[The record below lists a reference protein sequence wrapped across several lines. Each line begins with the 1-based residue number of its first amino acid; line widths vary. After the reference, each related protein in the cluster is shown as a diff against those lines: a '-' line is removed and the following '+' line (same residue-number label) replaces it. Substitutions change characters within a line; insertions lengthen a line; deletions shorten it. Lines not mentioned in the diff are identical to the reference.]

1 MANYRDYGTIIDG
14 GTPAPLVETSNIKY
28 GQVYLATHNGVGGR
42 LPLMNRSFI
51 SFSYGGKW
59 IEDFN
64 LLATVSGDRMEK
76 EGYAAFEDNTK
87 TYSNL
92 DGQKYLS
99 THYTSHTFDFHLS
112 TDGIDQKMLDDFL
125 YWFHAG
131 EARELILSEHPNRGI
146 LARVSQPPKL
156 SLLPF
161 EHPIT
166 VMINEQPYSMTTTL
180 FKGDIDITLVSD
192 DPHWYSIRDVLGTLN
207 KDHTRYQDYWTNVN
221 GEQEYIY
228 ASKDALKILYEDN
241 IPIGSMIQDSMLL
254 SNGAFANTGLTV
266 ISKIWSVSEMVED
279 WRDVTKY
286 QGARI
291 DNGNGTMGVIAGAII
306 DLEGNGIM
314 SLPNKYASQDN
325 AGYFYYAGTAPA
337 YTEIRFTLQPEM
349 DNGTF
354 YIISPRNSHS
364 PINSTYTHPYNTIT
378 VESINS
384 QELVF
389 TTPNVYTSYNK
400 SLEIIYK
407 YVNSEYT
414 WADVRATIR
423 DNVRHTRVRE
433 WAIKIIDLAE
443 KTWPNNGLIDST
455 VELQTMGSWM
465 AQVFKDEEGNIY
477 PITVTLNSETGAA
490 SGEFTMRLAP
500 DNQDMTTENIVGNF
514 GINNSIQKED
524 VGDMLRSNYIIIR
537 DRNYPN
543 NDGRLVT
550 WSNTND
556 VTKSYSHRITH
567 DVSQPLTRF
576 LIRYKHM
583 YL

>member
-1 MANYRDYGTIIDG
+1 MADYRDYGYIE
-14 GTPAPLVETSNIKY
+14 TPAPNVEVSNVKY

-64 LLATVSGDRMEK
+64 LIATVSGDRMERD
-76 EGYAAFEDNTK
+76 GYAAFNDNTK
-87 TYSNL
+87 TYNNL
-92 DGQKYLS
+92 DGQKYLN
-99 THYTSHTFDFHLS
+99 THYTSHSFEFHLS
-112 TDGIDQKMLDDFL
+112 TDGIDQRMLDDFL
-125 YWFHAG
+125 FWFHAG
-131 EARELILSEHPNRGI
+131 GARELILAEHPNRGI
-146 LARVSQPPKL
+146 LARVAQTPRL

-161 EHPIT
+161 EHT
-166 VMINEQPYSMTTTL
+166 INVIVNEMPYPTTTTL
-180 FKGDIDITLVSD
+180 FKGDITLNLVAD
-192 DPHWYSIRDVLGTLN
+192 DPHWYAIRDVLGTLN
-207 KDHTRYQDYWTNVN
+207 ADHTRYQDYWTNVN

-228 ASKDALKILYEDN
+228 ASQDALKILYEDN

-266 ISKIWSVSEMVED
+266 ISQIWSVSELVED
-279 WRDVTKY
+279 WYDITKY

-291 DNGNGTMGVIAGAII
+291 DNGDCTQGVIAGAII

-314 SLPNKYASQDN
+314 SLPNKFAAQDN

-349 DNGTF
+349 DSGTY
-354 YIISPRNSHS
+354 YITSPRNSHS
-364 PINSTYTHPYNTIT
+364 PKDSTNSNEYNTIT
-378 VESINS
+378 VESINK
-384 QELVF
+384 QELIF

-400 SLEIIYK
+400 CLDIIYK
-407 YVNSEYT
+407 YINSDYT
-414 WADVRATIR
+414 WADVRETLR

-433 WAIKIIDLAE
+433 WAIKVIDLAE
-443 KTWPNNGLIDST
+443 QQWGSGGLIGST
-455 VELQTMGSWM
+455 VELQTIGSWM
-465 AQVFKDEEGNIY
+465 AQVFKNADGEIY
-477 PITVTLNSETGAA
+477 PITVTFNSETGDAH
-490 SGEFTMRLAP
+490 GEFTMRLSP
-500 DNQDMTTENIVGNF
+500 SNQNMTTENVMGGF
-514 GINNSIQKED
+514 GVNNTVQKED

-543 NDGRLVT
+543 TAGRLVT
-550 WSNTND
+550 WSAVND

-567 DVSQPLTRF
+567 DVSLPLTRF
-576 LIRYKHM
+576 LIKYKHM